1 MLTIKFETIKQKIV
15 KDTGRKKRPDKME
28 YTHVLSEKLG
38 QIYPPESLECSDLH
52 CDHHGHSF
60 ERDQYVLDILCNMI
74 ETTYECIP
82 LSAKPK
88 KSGQV
93 SPMLP
98 GWNET
103 VKPLRDDS
111 IFWHSIWVS
120 AGRPHSGSLHSVMAW
135 SRRKYHQAV
144 KRAKRLLG
152 SLMAKDLLEAAEKGD
167 RDLMDELKKSL
178 NQKSSEQT
186 VPESLDGIVG
196 FENILEQFRAVYEDL
211 YNSSGT
217 QEAMQGI
224 KSRLQENITSTSISE
239 VEKITGQVVKDACT
253 FMERQM

>member
-1 MLTIKFETIKQKIV
+1 
-15 KDTGRKKRPDKME
+15 
-28 YTHVLSEKLG
+28 
-38 QIYPPESLECSDLH
+38 
-52 CDHHGHSF
+52 
-60 ERDQYVLDILCNMI
+60 
-74 ETTYECIP
+74 
-82 LSAKPK
+82 
-88 KSGQV
+88 
-93 SPMLP
+93 
-98 GWNET
+98 
-103 VKPLRDDS
+103 
-111 IFWHSIWVS
+111 
-120 AGRPHSGSLHSVMAW
+120 
-135 SRRKYHQAV
+135 
-144 KRAKRLLG
+144 
-152 SLMAKDLLEAAEKGD
+152 MAKDLLEAAEKVD

-178 NQKSSEQT
+178 NLKSNKQT